1 MGRRTW
7 DVQADHAELLIGCS
21 RLLTRSGAI
30 VFSCNLRD
38 FEPDVA
44 ALNKAGVVINDIT
57 ARTIPADFERN
68 KKIHKCYVLRR
79 G

>member
-1 MGRRTW
+1 MKKSVTAAFM
-7 DVQADHAELLIGCS
+7 V
-21 RLLTRSGAI
+21 GATLCA
-30 VFSCNLRD
+30 FAA
-38 FEPDVA
+38 PDVA